1 MVMADPMLMPVMHG
15 GHPNYIVSMNT
26 MQAPPVHQPRTITSG
41 TMMQYGAIHSE
52 GNLRARMGMHQHMQ
66 PHMMY
71 QGQAQSYIGTQ
82 QLMATMH
89 LQKLNTQ
96 YQGHPMMSNTGFT
109 NGHPNYRMAPNHHQ
123 PMPTL
128 NVIDADLVDEEVLTS
143 LVVELGLD
151 QIHELPELYLGHNE
165 VEFILDFVGM
175 QQTNTMP
182 C

>member
-1 MVMADPMLMPVMHG
+1 MQMAP
-15 GHPNYIVSMNT
+15 
-26 MQAPPVHQPRTITSG
+26 AHQPRNISSSP
-41 TMMQYGAIHSE
+41 MMQYGAIHSE
-52 GNLRARMGMHQHMQ
+52 GNLRTRMGMHQHMP

-71 QGQAQSYIGTQ
+71 QGQGQSYIGTQ

-89 LQKLNTQ
+89 LQKLNTH
-96 YQGHPMMSNTGFT
+96 YQGHSMMSNTGFT

-123 PMPTL
+123 HMPTL
-128 NVIDADLVDEEVLTS
+128 NVIDTDLVDEDVLMS

-151 QIHELPELYLGHNE
+151 QIEELPELYLGQNE

-175 QQTNTMP
+175 QHTNTMP